1 TRAGISLDVAGELH
15 LASVAVTISGLAEGA
30 SLRRPHRPRS
40 GGKEG
45 RPMSVLLSLRKWS
58 LFAALLA
65 ALVVVLVPSALSAS
79 AAPTPPTICQRLP
92 TSGLHPPGAT
102 ASTPFEF
109 SNTWQWSASSAHQP
123 FRWALV
129 RRDGVVVAAGSS
141 AGAGGSIFVPLN

>member
-1 TRAGISLDVAGELH
+1 
-15 LASVAVTISGLAEGA
+15 
-30 SLRRPHRPRS
+30 
-40 GGKEG
+40 
-45 RPMSVLLSLRKWS
+45 MSVLLSLRKWS
-58 LFAALLA
+58 LFAAILA

-92 TSGLHPPGAT
+92 TSGLLPPGAT

-141 AGAGGSIFVPLN
+141 AGAGGTIFVPLNYYRWQVTNQGNVGQFWTVCWSSGP